1 MLNFILHRLYIIII
15 LIIVSLLITWIALY
29 SLKKKLD
36 DVYENSKRY
45 SIMFESKVEDGEIY
59 PIEWIKPKPNKQIR
73 PYNHPNYNK

>member
-15 LIIVSLLITWIALY
+15 LIIISLLITWIALY

-45 SIMFESKVEDGEIY
+45 SIMFESNTENGEVN
-59 PIEWIKPKPNKQIR
+59 PIEWIKPKKEIK
-73 PYNHPNYNK
+73 PYNHPVYNK